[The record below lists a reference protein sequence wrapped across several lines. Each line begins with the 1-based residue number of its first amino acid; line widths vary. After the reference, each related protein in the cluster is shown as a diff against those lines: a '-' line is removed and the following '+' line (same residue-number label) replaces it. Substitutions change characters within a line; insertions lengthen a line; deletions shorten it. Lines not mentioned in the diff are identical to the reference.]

1 MVEEEKKLDAIE
13 SALLENEKVQNIRPL
28 PTVSEGS
35 CEVVPLVSDEEFGM
49 DSLDEAVQVKTGP
62 NCSGEV
68 KLVADCDE
76 VCDKLSLDNLSRG
89 DDKAK
94 LVEETQQDNSLKY
107 CRKLASKNER
117 GYRWEDGLLIH
128 VMVDDVAGEL
138 KRIVIPKCR
147 RGIVMKLAHDGCGH
161 IGYRKALDIIGKL
174 FVWPNISVD
183 VHKYCQSCIVCQKS
197 SKRGQQKVRMME
209 RPIITEPFEVIAVDI
224 VGPLPPG
231 KGKVVYILTTLHG
244 HKMD

>member
-1 MVEEEKKLDAIE
+1 MISYLWI
-13 SALLENEKVQNIRPL
+13 I
-28 PTVSEGS
+28 
-35 CEVVPLVSDEEFGM
+35 LV
-49 DSLDEAVQVKTGP
+49 
-62 NCSGEV
+62 GEM
-68 KLVADCDE
+68 KRLN
-76 VCDKLSLDNLSRG
+76 S
-89 DDKAK
+89 
-94 LVEETQQDNSLKY
+94 VEETQQDNSLKY

-147 RGIVMKLAHDGCGH
+147 HGIVMKLAHDGCGH
-161 IGYRKALDIIGKL
+161 IGYRKALDIIGKR

-183 VHKYCQSCIVCQKS
+183 VHRYCQSCIVCQKS
-197 SKRGQQKVRMME
+197 SKRGQQKAPMME
-209 RPIITEPFEVIAVDI
+209 RPIITGPFEVIAVDI

-231 KGKVVYILTTLHG
+231 KGKVVYYTHYYLHG